1 MDLLD
6 LISTPQDHCPPA
18 LGMPIIQL
26 SLLTPVSTCTAQR
39 TASPGLKPV
48 KMMMI
53 CNSIVVK
60 LADFVTVSNKF
71 RIANRVLMNIHSAW
85 QGQCSGDIL
94 ISKLSVSCCN
104 FVNKVTTNRKLLEI
118 FHKCFIVHI
127 NQLNLIQGLPRIVH
141 KF

>member
-104 FVNKVTTNRKLLEI
+104 FVNKVTTNRKLY
-118 FHKCFIVHI
+118 
-127 NQLNLIQGLPRIVH
+127 
-141 KF
+141 